1 MRRFRNPRGRR
12 AVLALLP
19 ATAVMTIGTIGAQ
32 GAEDP
37 SAPELDA
44 NKSRVNPGAKVTL
57 RGKFPERAGSEP
69 EPVLKSEGEPAPDS
83 DRVRIQFKPAGK
95 DFWRPAKTTSTDRD
109 GRYARKVAVKRSG
122 RFRAVSA
129 DGRTTAPEF
138 VRVQSQ
144 LKAKVGDKSATAGE
158 SVPVTGTVRPGGSH
172 RPVTVRVG
180 GDTLHTRTDSDGR
193 FKVKWKAGSTGAYKV
208 KVRAASDKIAA
219 GSQDKAG
226 KVTVF
231 RPAEASWYG
240 PGFYGGTTA
249 CGQTLTSSTMG
260 VANKSMPCG
269 TKLTLRYKGREVNV
283 KVIDRGPYS
292 GDREFDLTSATK
304 EKLGFPDTG
313 TVLTSK

>member
-19 ATAVMTIGTIGAQ
+19 ATALMSIGTIGAE
-32 GAEDP
+32 GAKDSSGP
-37 SAPELDA
+37 DLDA
-44 NKSRVNPGAKVTL
+44 NKSRVSPGAKVTL
-57 RGKFPERAGSEP
+57 RGKFPERADS
-69 EPVLKSEGEPAPDS
+69 EPVLKSDGETTAGS
-83 DRVRIQFKPAGK
+83 DRVTFQFKPAGK
-95 DFWRPAKTTSTDRD
+95 DFWRKAKTTSTDRE
-109 GRYARKVAVKRSG
+109 GRYARKVVVKRSG
-122 RFRAVSA
+122 RFRAVHA

-138 VRVQSQ
+138 VRVKSR

-158 SVPVTGTVRPGGSH
+158 SVPITGTVRPGGS
-172 RPVTVRVG
+172 RRQVAVRVG
-180 GDTLHTRTDSDGR
+180 GDTIRTRTDRDGR
-193 FKVKWKAGSTGAYKV
+193 FKVKWKAGSTGEYKV
-208 KVRAASDKIAA
+208 KVTAKSDKIAA
-219 GSQDKAG
+219 GSKDKAG

-240 PGFYGGTTA
+240 PGFYGNRTA
-249 CGQTLTSSTMG
+249 CGQTLGTSTLG
-260 VANKSMPCG
+260 VAHKTMPCG
-269 TKLTLRYKGREVNV
+269 TKLTLRYKGREVDV

>member
-1 MRRFRNPRGRR
+1 MRRFRNQRGRN

-19 ATAVMTIGTIGAQ
+19 VTALMSIGTIGAE
-32 GAEDP
+32 GAENP
-37 SAPELDA
+37 SGPDLDA
-44 NKSRVNPGAKVTL
+44 NKSRVNPGAKVML
-57 RGKFPERAGSEP
+57 RGQFPERESA
-69 EPVLKSEGEPAPDS
+69 EPVLKSETEPAPKS

-122 RFRAVSA
+122 RFRAVHA
-129 DGRTTAPEF
+129 DGRTTSPEF
-138 VRVQSQ
+138 VRVESR
-144 LKAKVGDKSATAGE
+144 LKARVGDKSATAGE
-158 SVPVTGTVRPGGSH
+158 AVPITGTVRPGGSR
-172 RPVTVRVG
+172 RPVAVRVG
-180 GDTLHTRTDSDGR
+180 GDVLRTRTDRDGR
-193 FKVKWKAGSTGAYKV
+193 FKVKWKAGSTGEYKV

-219 GSQDKAG
+219 GSKDKAG

-240 PGFYGGTTA
+240 PGFYGNRTA
-249 CGQTLTSSTMG
+249 CGQTLGTSTMG
-260 VANKSMPCG
+260 VAHKTMPCG

>member
-19 ATAVMTIGTIGAQ
+19 ATALMSIGTIGAE
-32 GAEDP
+32 GAKNP
-37 SAPELDA
+37 SGPDLDA
-44 NKSRVNPGAKVTL
+44 NKSKVNPGAKVTL
-57 RGKFPERAGSEP
+57 RGQFPERAGDEP
-69 EPVLKSEGEPAPDS
+69 EPVLKADGETAAES
-83 DRVRIQFKPAGK
+83 DRVRIQFQPAGK
-95 DFWRPAKTTSTDRD
+95 DFWRKAKTTSTDRD
-109 GRYARKVAVKRSG
+109 GRYVRKVAVKRSG
-122 RFRAVSA
+122 RFRAVHA

-138 VRVQSQ
+138 VRVQSR
-144 LKAKVGDKSATAGE
+144 LKARVGDKSATAGE
-158 SVPVTGTVRPGGSH
+158 SVPITGTVRPGGSR
-172 RPVTVRVG
+172 RPVAVRVG
-180 GDTLHTRTDSDGR
+180 GDTLRTRTDRNGR
-193 FKVKWKAGSTGAYKV
+193 FKVKWKAGSTGDYKV

-219 GSQDKAG
+219 GSKDKAG

-240 PGFYGGTTA
+240 PGFYGNRTA
-249 CGQTLTSSTMG
+249 CGQTLGTSTMG
-260 VANKSMPCG
+260 VAHKTMPCG
-269 TKLTLRYKGREVNV
+269 TKLTLRYKGREVDV

>member
-19 ATAVMTIGTIGAQ
+19 ATALMSIGTIGAE
-32 GAEDP
+32 GAKNP
-37 SAPELDA
+37 SGPDLDA
-44 NKSRVNPGAKVTL
+44 NKSKVNPGAKVTL
-57 RGKFPERAGSEP
+57 RGQFPERDGDDP
-69 EPVLKSEGEPAPDS
+69 EPVLKSDGEAAADS

-95 DFWRPAKTTSTDRD
+95 DFWRKAKTTSTDRD
-109 GRYARKVAVKRSG
+109 GRYVRKVAVKRSG
-122 RFRAVSA
+122 RFRAVHA

-138 VRVQSQ
+138 VRVQSR
-144 LKAKVGDKSATAGE
+144 LKARVGDKSATAGE
-158 SVPVTGTVRPGGSH
+158 SVPITGTVRPGGSR
-172 RPVTVRVG
+172 RPVAVRVG
-180 GDTLHTRTDSDGR
+180 GDTLRTRTDRDGR
-193 FKVKWKAGSTGAYKV
+193 FKVEWKAGSTGDYKV
-208 KVRAASDKIAA
+208 KVRASSDKIAA
-219 GSQDKAG
+219 GSKDKAG

-240 PGFYGGTTA
+240 PGFYGNRTA
-249 CGQTLTSSTMG
+249 CGQTLGTSTMG
-260 VANKSMPCG
+260 VAHKTMPCG
-269 TKLTLRYKGREVNV
+269 TKLTLRYKGREVDV